1 MRFDR
6 AEIALEA
13 KHLRRA
19 YGIES
24 NGILDIFSFINEQ
37 GIDLIRYPFGK
48 NKILGF
54 STFYEGKKIIVSNSS
69 EILSRE
75 IYTVAHELGHILYD
89 FTEDYGKIKVD
100 RTHIEVGISE
110 ERAYYFA
117 DCLLLPEDKLREM
130 IKETFRKEPG
140 ELRAINIVQMQTV
153 FRVSFNALLER
164 MHFTGIITAE
174 QKSDLYKEREFYT
187 SKSLFNML
195 GVSDELLRP
204 TDRLVV
210 PPRYIDYAMSNYENG
225 YIPLS
230 SLKNA
235 LNLVNI
241 NTSDLKENH
250 YEEEED
256 LLDELF
262 EEYE

>member
-100 RTHIEVGISE
+100 RTHIEFGI
-110 ERAYYFA
+110 
-117 DCLLLPEDKLREM
+117 
-130 IKETFRKEPG
+130 
-140 ELRAINIVQMQTV
+140 
-153 FRVSFNALLER
+153 
-164 MHFTGIITAE
+164 
-174 QKSDLYKEREFYT
+174 
-187 SKSLFNML
+187 
-195 GVSDELLRP
+195 
-204 TDRLVV
+204 
-210 PPRYIDYAMSNYENG
+210 
-225 YIPLS
+225 
-230 SLKNA
+230 
-235 LNLVNI
+235 
-241 NTSDLKENH
+241 
-250 YEEEED
+250 
-256 LLDELF
+256 
-262 EEYE
+262 